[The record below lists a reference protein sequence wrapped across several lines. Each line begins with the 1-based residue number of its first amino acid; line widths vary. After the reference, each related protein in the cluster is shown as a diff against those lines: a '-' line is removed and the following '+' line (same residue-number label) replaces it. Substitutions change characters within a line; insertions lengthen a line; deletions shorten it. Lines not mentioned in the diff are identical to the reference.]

1 MEILVLFRDWINAK
15 RRNLGR
21 EPLSTKFQS
30 DVDEIMQ
37 DYSDDCIEVMDSLY
51 IQLISNHVTIEML
64 NDLRKDLYRSTDY

>member
-1 MEILVLFRDWINAK
+1 MPREK
-15 RRNLGR
+15 NLGL
-21 EPLSTKFQS
+21 EPLPTKFQS

-37 DYSDDCIEVMDSLY
+37 DYSDDCIEVMDSLS